1 LGETKNGAKRLDFDG
16 SIKLEFRG
24 AKVTTDAGLLAVRE
38 LDEVLGLTDMATC
51 MLSGARANNR
61 RHDLAGLFRQSVYA
75 RLAGYED
82 VNDQEALS
90 RDPAMRAVIGRK
102 ALERNAASTATVS
115 RFETEIL
122 AAEDNLEALAAING
136 AWVGKAMS
144 VTEGKKVIL
153 DMDSSESPVHG
164 QQEGSAYNGH
174 FLSRCYHPLFV
185 FNQHGDCEGA
195 TLRPGNVHSADGW
208 RGLLEPVV
216 ERYKDTGKKLYFRG
230 DAAFA
235 SPDIYEYLEDEGIL
249 YAIRLKSNKRLE
261 EHIEH
266 LLTRPVGRPP
276 AKPRVFYHEFRYRAA
291 SWHRSRRVVA
301 KVEWHQGELFARV
314 GFIVTNLS
322 KKAKNVVRFYNQRG
336 NCERFIKEGKY
347 ALSWTRLSCSRF
359 SSNQVRLALFIMAY
373 NLGNFFRRFALPK
386 EVSAWSLRSIQLKL
400 VKIGAKVISH
410 ARRTVFQLAEVAVSE
425 ALFTKMLARIHGLRY
440 APT

>member
-1 LGETKNGAKRLDFDG
+1 MGETKNGAKRLDFDG

-90 RDPAMRAVIGRK
+90 CDPAMRAVIGRK

-195 TLRPGNVHSADGW
+195 TLRPGNVHSTDGW

-249 YAIRLKSNKRLE
+249 YSIRLKSNKRLE